1 MGHKGLYFCIV
12 PSGKYRMA
20 VSMIIEGLILK
31 GIGGFYYVETT
42 DGIFEC
48 RARGK
53 FRKDKITPLAGDHVT
68 IDAAEDLTGFVTLI
82 HTRKNYLIRPPVA
95 NVDHLFIICS
105 LKDPKP
111 DTYMIDKTVAAA
123 ELREIEPV
131 IVITKT
137 DFSECRDSAERLQA
151 IYQKAGIAC
160 HSVSSITGEGTKAVQ
175 AYMEGGI
182 SALTGNSGA
191 GKSTL
196 LNAIFPDFQLKTGE
210 ISQKLGRGRHT
221 TREVELHKIGLGA
234 YVADTPGFS
243 TYDVEH
249 SERTDKSK
257 LIYGF
262 RDMMRYFGE
271 CKFTSCTHT
280 CEKGC
285 AVLEAVEKGSISR
298 SRWNSYHQ
306 MFNEV
311 KDRKQWQINK
321 NV

>member
-1 MGHKGLYFCIV
+1 
-12 PSGKYRMA
+12 
-20 VSMIIEGLILK
+20 MIIEGLILK

-42 DGIFEC
+42 DGIYEC

-53 FRKDKITPLAGDHVT
+53 FRKDKITPLAGDRVT
-68 IDAAEDLTGFVTLI
+68 LDAVEDGTGFVTQI
-82 HTRKNYLIRPPVA
+82 HPRKNYLVRPPVA
-95 NVDHLFIICS
+95 NIDHLFIICS

-111 DTYMIDKTVAAA
+111 DTCIIDKSVAAA
-123 ELREIEPV
+123 ELRDIDPV
-131 IVITKT
+131 VIITKS
-137 DFSECRDSAERLQA
+137 DFAECRDLAEKLRL
-151 IYQKAGIAC
+151 IYEKAGISC
-160 HSVSSITGEGTKAVQ
+160 LTVSSLTGEGTEEIRKL
-175 AYMEGGI
+175 MTGNI

-221 TREVELHKIGLGA
+221 TREVELYKIGENA

-243 TYDVEH
+243 TFDI
-249 SERTDKSK
+249 ERYEMTDKSE
-257 LIYGF
+257 IVYGF
-262 RDMMRYFGE
+262 RDLMHYFGQ
-271 CKFTSCTHT
+271 CQFTSCTHT

-285 AVLEAVEKGSISR
+285 AILEAVENGEISR
-298 SRWNSYHQ
+298 SRWNSYLQ

>member
-1 MGHKGLYFCIV
+1 
-12 PSGKYRMA
+12 
-20 VSMIIEGLILK
+20 MIIEGLILK

-42 DGIFEC
+42 DGIYEC

-53 FRKDKITPLAGDHVT
+53 FRKDKITPLAGDRVT
-68 IDAAEDLTGFVTLI
+68 IDAAEDRTGFVTQI
-82 HTRKNYLIRPPVA
+82 HPRKNYLVRPPVA
-95 NVDHLFIICS
+95 NIDHLFIICS
-105 LKDPKP
+105 LKEPKP
-111 DTYMIDKTVAAA
+111 DTCIIDKSVAAA
-123 ELREIEPV
+123 ELRDIDPV
-131 IVITKT
+131 IVITKS
-137 DFSECRDSAERLQA
+137 DFTECRELAEKLRM
-151 IYQKAGIAC
+151 IYEKAGIC
-160 HSVSSITGEGTKAVQ
+160 CLPVSSLTGEGTEEIRKLMV
-175 AYMEGGI
+175 GNI

-221 TREVELHKIGLGA
+221 TREVELYKIGENA

-243 TYDVEH
+243 TFDI
-249 SERTDKSK
+249 ERYEMTDKSEI
-257 LIYGF
+257 IYGF
-262 RDMMRYFGE
+262 RDLMQYFGQ
-271 CKFTSCTHT
+271 CQFTSCTHT

-285 AVLEAVEKGSISR
+285 AVLEAVEKGEISR
-298 SRWNSYHQ
+298 SRWNSYLQ

>member
-1 MGHKGLYFCIV
+1 ML
-12 PSGKYRMA
+12 M
-20 VSMIIEGLILK
+20 EGLILK

-42 DGIFEC
+42 DDIYEC

-53 FRKDKITPLAGDHVT
+53 FRKDKITPLAGDHVV
-68 IDAAEDLTGFVTLI
+68 IDAAEDLSGFVTQI
-82 HTRKNYLIRPPVA
+82 HPRKNYLIRPPVA
-95 NVDHLFIICS
+95 NIDHLFVICS

-111 DTYMIDKTVAAA
+111 DTCIIDKTVAAA
-123 ELREIEPV
+123 ELRDIDPV

-137 DFSECRDSAERLQA
+137 DFIECRESAERLRA
-151 IYQKAGIAC
+151 IYEKAGIAC
-160 HSVSSITGEGTKAVQ
+160 HTVSSVTGEGTVELKAL
-175 AYMEGGI
+175 MEGGI

-221 TREVELHKIGLGA
+221 TREVELYKIGGSA

-243 TYDVEH
+243 TFDI
-249 SERTDKSK
+249 ERYEMTDKSD

-262 RDMMRYFGE
+262 RDMMRYFGD

-285 AVLEAVEKGSISR
+285 AILEAVEAGEISR
-298 SRWNSYHQ
+298 SRWNSYTQ

-311 KDRKQWQINK
+311 KDRKQWQISK